1 MIFFLK
7 VHTINNFAILF
18 WILCIMKEVFFMY
31 SVKGKQ
37 VSCKSAVF
45 ARLVSYIMGSKAL
58 SSYKE
63 MSCGKPIVVD

>member
-1 MIFFLK
+1 
-7 VHTINNFAILF
+7 
-18 WILCIMKEVFFMY
+18 MKEVFFMY
-31 SVKGKQ
+31 SVK

-63 MSCGKPIVVD
+63 M

>member
-1 MIFFLK
+1 
-7 VHTINNFAILF
+7 
-18 WILCIMKEVFFMY
+18 MKEVFFMY